1 VLRIVGISEM
11 YISSEPD
18 DIIITYSLGSC
29 IGVSI
34 YDQKLKIGGMV
45 HCMLPLSK
53 IDPNKAL
60 EKPCMFTD
68 TGISCLL
75 QNFLNMGSSR
85 ANLIIKT
92 AGAASMLDEKNIFK
106 IGERNYTV
114 LKKIMWK
121 NDLQIKAEDVKGTA
135 SRTMLLYMNSGKT
148 TIKSG
153 GKEGE
158 LI

>member
-1 VLRIVGISEM
+1 MLRIVGISEM
-11 YISSEPD
+11 FISSEPD

-29 IGVSI
+29 LGVSV
-34 YDQKLKIGGMV
+34 YDHKLKIGGMV

-60 EKPCMFTD
+60 EKPSMFTD
-68 TGISCLL
+68 TGVSCLL
-75 QNFLNMGSSR
+75 QNFFDMGSNR
-85 ANLIIKT
+85 ANLIIKV

-121 NDLQIKAEDVKGTA
+121 NDLLVKAEDVKGTA

-148 TIKSG
+148 TVKSG
-153 GKEGE
+153 GKEVE
-158 LI
+158 LT

>member
-1 VLRIVGISEM
+1 MLRIVGISEM

-75 QNFLNMGSSR
+75 QSFLNMGSTR

-121 NDLQIKAEDVKGTA
+121 NDLRIKAEDVKGTA
-135 SRTMLLYMNSGKT
+135 SRTMLLYMNNGKT
-148 TIKSG
+148 TIKFG